1 MTKELAEALAKRGR
15 TWGEKNEDAIED
27 VRTGK
32 APTRPFNP
40 FRCRVGEPTGGQ
52 YVTKIPRAA

>member
-1 MTKELAEALAKRGR
+1 MTKDLEDALRKRGR
-15 TWGEKNEDAIED
+15 TWGERNEAEIEE

-40 FRCRVGEPTGGQ
+40 FRFRVGEPTGGQ
-52 YVTKIPRAA
+52 YVTRIPRAA